1 MSITPNQKCL
11 KRLRVLYRDA
21 FKVPLE
27 SISNDVAVEWAAR
40 PELWAEH
47 QIRYRGYTFYAA
59 EAVVRQ
65 CRILHKRAAIA
76 ATELAAVA
84 AAEARGED
92 RYDPLLPC
100 IDGSCSLAQD
110 AAE

>member
-1 MSITPNQKCL
+1 MSITSNQKCL
-11 KRLRVLYRDA
+11 ARLRVLYRDA
-21 FKVPLE
+21 FKVPID
-27 SISNDVAVEWAAR
+27 SISNEVAVEWAAR

-47 QIRYRGYTFYAA
+47 QIRHRNYTYYAA

-76 ATELAAVA
+76 ATEQAAVA

-92 RYDPLLPC
+92 RFDPLLPC
-100 IDGSCSLAQD
+100 VDGSCSLAQD
-110 AAE
+110 VAE